1 MSGKSFFLLL
11 ALSGAN
17 VPSRSRHG
25 WTRAIVGYGVGGDRA
40 AVTTGRPTRAAVGG
54 SSQGHQRDILWKVR
68 TGAPWRD
75 MPVRYGPWQTCY
87 DRFARWHRQG
97 GVHRNHISCALLVWS
112 CTKSLAYRTGR
123 TIYQIERD
131 LLHDYLAQQLEN
143 PFVRMVLVQVLDSV
157 PHAVTYRLQLHEHMK
172 ERLGFPE
179 THDTAARS
187 GRHQR
192 QTPAKRGGRS

>member
-1 MSGKSFFLLL
+1 M
-11 ALSGAN
+11 
-17 VPSRSRHG
+17 
-25 WTRAIVGYGVGGDRA
+25 GGDRA
-40 AVTTGRPTRAAVGG
+40 ALAAGRSTRSVVGG
-54 SSQGHQRDILWKVR
+54 QPQGHQRDPLEVTHRR
-68 TGAPWRD
+68 TLPK
-75 MPVRYGPWQTCY
+75 RYGPWQTSY

-112 CTKSLAYRTGR
+112 RPKSLAYRTGR

-143 PFVRMVLVQVLDSV
+143 PFVKMVLAQFLDSM
-157 PHAVTYRLQLHEHMK
+157 PQAVTYRLQLHEHMK
-172 ERLGFPE
+172 ERLGLLE
-179 THDTAARS
+179 THDTATRS